1 MGAELIA
8 YPAFAVSPRIAP
20 VEARSPYLRA
30 FIIVCWFLSE
40 VCLSNPGHPTFNIGN
55 IDMLAVAKGVSRAV
69 ALAVFFWIVLRT
81 HTQARVMSV
90 LVRCTPL
97 MMFGLWTLATCI
109 WSPIKS
115 ISLGHATE
123 AFMLGLLSIAA
134 GIVYRSELDLEQIL
148 RQMVLIITVLMVVLL
163 ALNIQE
169 IKAGLRPMNFMQP
182 NNLAGIASIGLL
194 TLLLSRLLWD
204 WRWTHTLMWP
214 SGLICGLTVFIAQSR
229 SCLIVTSIIALPVLW
244 AMYKKHLVLFGLIVA
259 GFVAAFLP
267 YSASISK
274 APDAVMSYIMRG
286 QSAEDAYTVS
296 GRTEVWDIAVKAFW
310 EAPLFGHGYY
320 SMTSTG
326 TMYVWGAERWQTAH
340 NTYLHVLTGTGV
352 MGYAL
357 LIWALLYILQPA
369 WIYVRR
375 PVPERKLAVFILL
388 LVAWYMCLG
397 CFELS
402 FAGPV
407 DPEVVLF
414 FIVLGLSAG
423 LGAHARTRLT

>member
-1 MGAELIA
+1 MGAELMT
-8 YPAFAVSPRIAP
+8 YPAFAVPARIVRAG
-20 VEARSPYLRA
+20 ERSPHLRS
-30 FIIVCWFLSE
+30 FIVVCWLLSE
-40 VCLSNPGHPTFNIGN
+40 VCLNSPGHPAFNFGS
-55 IDMLAVAKGVSRAV
+55 IDMLAVSKGVARAL
-69 ALAVFFWIVLRT
+69 ALAVFCWIVLRT

-97 MMFGLWTLATCI
+97 MLFGLWTLATCI

-123 AFMLGLLSIAA
+123 AFMLGLLSIAT

-148 RQMVLIITVLMVVLL
+148 RQMVLIITVLMVILL
-163 ALNIQE
+163 ALNVEE

-182 NNLAGIASIGLL
+182 NNLAGVAAIGLL
-194 TLLLSRLLWD
+194 TLLLSRLLWN

-214 SGLICGLTVFIAQSR
+214 SGLICGAAIFIAQSR

-244 AMYKKHLVLFGLIVA
+244 AMYKKHLVPFGLVVA

-274 APDAVMSYIMRG
+274 APETVMSYIMRG

-296 GRTEVWDIAVKAFW
+296 GRTEVWDIAFKSFS
-310 EAPLFGHGYY
+310 ESPLFGHGYY

-340 NTYLHVLTGTGV
+340 NIYLHVLTGTGL

-357 LIWALLYILQPA
+357 LIWALLYVLQPA

-375 PVPERKLAVFILL
+375 TGPERKLAVFILL
-388 LVAWYMCLG
+388 LVAWYLCLG

-423 LGAHARTRLT
+423 LGAHARTRTT

>member
-1 MGAELIA
+1 
-8 YPAFAVSPRIAP
+8 
-20 VEARSPYLRA
+20 
-30 FIIVCWFLSE
+30 
-40 VCLSNPGHPTFNIGN
+40 
-55 IDMLAVAKGVSRAV
+55 
-69 ALAVFFWIVLRT
+69 
-81 HTQARVMSV
+81 
-90 LVRCTPL
+90 
-97 MMFGLWTLATCI
+97 
-109 WSPIKS
+109 
-115 ISLGHATE
+115 
-123 AFMLGLLSIAA
+123 
-134 GIVYRSELDLEQIL
+134 
-148 RQMVLIITVLMVVLL
+148 
-163 ALNIQE
+163 
-169 IKAGLRPMNFMQP
+169 
-182 NNLAGIASIGLL
+182 
-194 TLLLSRLLWD
+194 
-204 WRWTHTLMWP
+204 MWP

-267 YSASISK
+267 YSDSISK

-375 PVPERKLAVFILL
+375 PGPERKLAVFILL